1 MISVDEIFGAIIASL
16 GIAAFG
22 FLYFVSGDGDSYE
35 AIADERRDKL
45 GVPKKNKKKEKTDSK
60 APKKEKKKKPEQKV
74 AAEETTPLVTP
85 EPPVVVEAKSVEK
98 VVEKPVKS
106 TKKEPTPPP
115 AEAPKPKKNDLVIPS
130 GKMSEEDA
138 EGVITAVIK
147 KLGGRVPKGSKVT
160 LASNVDKLKAKNE
173 ELTKENQK
181 TQKELSEQMTINFD
195 IESKV
200 QDAKKNAEQL
210 EKQAKDALVRA
221 QKAEKVGKE
230 KETEFQRKIENAE
243 EGLAKEVETLRTN
256 NSALQSALMA
266 NAQKLALMGDAESLK
281 KDLENELT
289 KRFDLDTQCKSL
301 TEQVGVLTTARDAA
315 LAENATLSA
324 NVAQLEASQSSSPDL
339 TNDLDAAKAQATEL
353 MTQLEQAKNAST
365 DIQSKLDEVS
375 TELSVTSTALEASK
389 AEVTALQATK
399 TESET
404 AQTQAKEEVQSAQD
418 KIEALEAQLNDLK
431 SQAEQSSGQ
440 SNDELA
446 AVQVSLETA
455 NGSLATANEK
465 CASLEVDLAAVK
477 DGAEATNAQ
486 MEEIKNQLNEKVA
499 ELEKKDAEIQ
509 QIESSSQAV
518 SEKFKNI
525 EAQCEE
531 QMTKLKNIEDERDA
545 LSAQNA
551 ELSQKVASNE
561 DSLTVVNVADDTAKD
576 TRISQLEEEISKL
589 NEQVDQAKTKNE
601 AAEAK
606 IVELE
611 KQSEDAPEVIAEPAN
626 DENTEKT
633 ESDENDIKAL
643 EESQREIEIHVAK
656 LAQLEFSSVPKNEF
670 EKVQEENSKLKG
682 ILNQTEEMLVE
693 LQSSVRKEEDSFVQ
707 KIRDLETRLEEY
719 ECNGAAGDSNSS
731 AQTSQ
736 ALPATKELDSWD
748 IVITPLKSN
757 GVNQGHLIRK

>member
-1 MISVDEIFGAIIASL
+1 MDTALLFGAIIASL

-35 AIADERRDKL
+35 EIADERRNKL
-45 GVPKKNKKKEKTDSK
+45 GVPKKNKKKEKTEAK

-74 AAEETTPLVTP
+74 AVEEATPLVQA
-85 EPPVVVEAKSVEK
+85 EPVVEEKPVEK
-98 VVEKPVKS
+98 VVEKPVKA
-106 TKKEPTPPP
+106 KKEPTPPP
-115 AEAPKPKKNDLVIPS
+115 KEVPVEAPKPKKNEGISIPS

-138 EGVITAVIK
+138 EGVIQAVIK

-160 LASNVDKLKAKNE
+160 MASNVEKLKAKNE

-181 TQKELSEQMTINFD
+181 TQKELSDQMTINFD
-195 IESKV
+195 IESKI

-221 QKAEKVGKE
+221 QKAEKIGKE

-266 NAQKLALMGDAESLK
+266 NAQKLAMMGDAETLK
-281 KDLENELT
+281 KDLENERT
-289 KRFDLDTQCKSL
+289 KRFDLDTQCKAL
-301 TEQVGVLTTARDAA
+301 TEQVAGLTTARDAA
-315 LAENATLSA
+315 VAENATLSA
-324 NVAQLEASQSSSPDL
+324 NVAQLEASQTSSPDL
-339 TNDLDAAKAQATEL
+339 SSDLEAAKAQAAEL
-353 MTQLEQAKNAST
+353 MSQLEQAKNANS
-365 DIQSKLDEVS
+365 DIQSKLDEVN
-375 TELSVTSTALEASK
+375 TELSVTSTALEAAKAEVLTLQSSK
-389 AEVTALQATK
+389 AEA
-399 TESET
+399 ET
-404 AQTQAKEEVQSAQD
+404 AQSQAKEEIQSAQD

-431 SQAEQSSGQ
+431 SQAEESSGQ

-446 AVQVSLETA
+446 AAQANLETA
-455 NGSLATANEK
+455 NSSLAAANEK

-486 MEEIKNQLNEKVA
+486 MEEIKNQLNEKIA

-551 ELSQKVASNE
+551 ELSQKLASNE

-606 IVELE
+606 IAELE
-611 KQSEDAPEVIAEPAN
+611 KQSEETAEIIEDTPVEATPVEDAPV
-626 DENTEKT
+626 DENTDKT
-633 ESDENDIKAL
+633 PESDENKHIKAL
-643 EESQREIEIHVAK
+643 EQSQREIEIHVAK
-656 LAQLEFSSVPKNEF
+656 LAQMEASSVPKTEF
-670 EKVQEENSKLKG
+670 EKIQDENSKLKG
-682 ILNQTEEMLVE
+682 ILTQTEEMLVE
-693 LQSSVRKEEDSFVQ
+693 LQSSVRKEEDSFVK

-719 ECNGAAGDSNSS
+719 ECNAAGDSS
-731 AQTSQ
+731 AQTGEGS
-736 ALPATKELDSWD
+736 S
-748 IVITPLKSN
+748 V
-757 GVNQGHLIRK
+757 